1 MVLPAVLPKVA
12 SQWLFTFYRAARK
25 LRRQAFQL
33 YYRNT
38 AAKPSPPS
46 SAVPQPQGHAATT
59 TTVKS
64 AGGATLDA
72 AARAA
77 ADGAVVCDMHGA
89 LLRTTSLFPY
99 FMLVAF
105 EGGSLLRAA
114 LLLCLYPLVWALGE
128 RRWAG
133 VRVMAFVAFAGLRP
147 RDADLVARAVMPK
160 HCMEQLDAAVYD
172 RLWLPARRKVA
183 VTAAP
188 RAMAEWFLR
197 EYMDADAV
205 VGPDLQV
212 VAVGRRRYFTGLLT
226 TEMRQKVMKEAFG
239 AEGATADLGVVSN
252 NANPADDQIFMPY
265 CKEVYVVSRES
276 TKSAKLPR
284 DKYPKPLIFHD
295 GRLAFLPTPAA
306 MLAFFLFLPLGVILS
321 VIRINIGIVLP
332 YKINFMAGAIFG
344 IRFRASGLRAPLANG
359 EHRRGFL
366 YVCTHRTLVD
376 PIMLSTALKKPV
388 PALTYSLSRL
398 SELIA
403 PIKTVRLTRDR
414 ARDAETMSRLLKQGD
429 LAVCPE
435 GTTCR
440 EPYLLRF
447 SPLFAELAD
456 DMEPVALDAQVTSL
470 YGTTAS
476 GHKWLDPVAFF
487 ANPAPSYRVEFLGAV
502 PREWT
507 RAGGRTGVEVANWV
521 QRRLGEALGFECTGL
536 TRRDKYMMLAGN
548 DGVVAK

>member
-1 MVLPAVLPKVA
+1 MVLPAALPKVA
-12 SQWLFTFYRAARK
+12 ARWLFTFYRAARK
-25 LRRQAFQL
+25 LRRQAIQL
-33 YYRNT
+33 YYRNAA

-46 SAVPQPQGHAATT
+46 AASQQAGHTTAKGSAAAI
-59 TTVKS
+59 
-64 AGGATLDA
+64 LDDA
-72 AARAA
+72 AAAA
-77 ADGAVVCDMHGA
+77 ADGTVVCDMHGA
-89 LLRTTSLFPY
+89 LLRSTELFPY

-114 LLLCLYPLVWALGE
+114 LLLCLYPLVWALGD
-128 RRWAG
+128 RRRAGG

-147 RDADLVARAVMPK
+147 RDADLVARAVLPK
-160 HCMEQLDAAVYD
+160 HYMEQLDAAVYE
-172 RLWLPARRKVA
+172 RAWLPSRRKVA

-188 RAMAEWFLR
+188 REMAEWFLR
-197 EYMDADAV
+197 EYMAADAV
-205 VGPDLQV
+205 VGPDLQI
-212 VAVGRRRYFTGLLT
+212 VAVGGRRYFTGLLMMST
-226 TEMRQKVMKEAFG
+226 GHAAALEEAVG
-239 AEGATADLGVVSN
+239 AEGGAAMADLGVVSD
-252 NANPADDQIFMPY
+252 ANRADQTFVPY
-265 CKEVYVVSRES
+265 CKEVYVVSAES
-276 TKSAKLPR
+276 TKHGAKLPR

-306 MLAFFLFLPLGVILS
+306 MLAFLLFLPLGVILS

-332 YKINFMAGAIFG
+332 YKFNFAAAALFG
-344 IRFRASGLRAPLANG
+344 LRFRASGQRAPPAHG
-359 EHRRGFL
+359 ERRRGVL

-376 PIMLSTALKKPV
+376 PIMLTSALQKPV

-398 SELIA
+398 SEVIS

-414 ARDAETMSRLLKQGD
+414 ARDAETMSRLLEQGD

-456 DMEPVALDAQVTSL
+456 DMEPVALDAQVTAL

>member
-1 MVLPAVLPKVA
+1 MVLPAVLPKVSA
-12 SQWLFTFYRAARK
+12 QWLFTFYRAARK
-25 LRRQAFQL
+25 LRRQAIQL
-33 YYRNT
+33 YYRN
-38 AAKPSPPS
+38 AAANKPSPPS
-46 SAVPQPQGHAATT
+46 AASQPHGHAATAKNAAAAT
-59 TTVKS
+59 T
-64 AGGATLDA
+64 LFDA
-72 AARAA
+72 AAAAA
-77 ADGAVVCDMHGA
+77 ADGTVVCDMHGA
-89 LLRTTSLFPY
+89 LLRSAALFPY

-114 LLLCLYPLVWALGE
+114 LLLCMYPLVWALGD
-128 RRWAG
+128 RRG
-133 VRVMAFVAFAGLRP
+133 VQVMAFVAFAGLRP
-147 RDADLVARAVMPK
+147 RDADLVARAVLPK
-160 HCMEQLDAAVYD
+160 HYMEQLHAAVYE
-172 RLWLPARRKVA
+172 RLWLPSRRKVA

-188 RAMAEWFLR
+188 RAMSEWFLK
-197 EYMDADAV
+197 EYMAADAV

-212 VAVGRRRYFTGLLT
+212 VTVGRRRYFTGLLLT
-226 TEMRQKVMKEAFG
+226 TEEETEMRKNVLKEA
-239 AEGATADLGVVSN
+239 EADVGVVS
-252 NANPADDQIFMPY
+252 NANPADQFFLPY

-276 TKSAKLPR
+276 TRSAKLPR

-332 YKINFMAGAIFG
+332 YKMNFAAAALFG
-344 IRFRASGLRAPLANG
+344 LRFRASGMRAPPASG
-359 EHRRGFL
+359 EQRRGVL

-376 PIMLSTALKKPV
+376 PIMITSALQRPV

-507 RAGGRTGVEVANWV
+507 RAGGRTGVEIANWV

-536 TRRDKYMMLAGN
+536 NRRDKYMMLAGN